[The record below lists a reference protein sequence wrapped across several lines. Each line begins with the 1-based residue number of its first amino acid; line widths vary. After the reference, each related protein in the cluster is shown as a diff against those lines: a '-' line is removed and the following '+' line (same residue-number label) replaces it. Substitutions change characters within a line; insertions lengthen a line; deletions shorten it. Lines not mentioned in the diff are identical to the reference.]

1 MHRVSSSATASIRS
15 LSLSHRLAQ
24 PKATGSESFM
34 TMSNPWHEGWERHNT
49 AIAKLA
55 KSLTKTQERA
65 AQLAIALHEG
75 GRALQSIIVIT
86 TEPQEDP
93 PQKSDLKINS
103 EGIQGDLSHKQV
115 KARINLATATGKG
128 KFKWSPGPLIVEGH
142 FDNDIEGKST
152 KVRLG
157 VGIATPTL
165 EGVPVLSLSTG
176 GDYIVDGESSKNTPY
191 GSMVYSKDKQNA
203 KVEITPEGLDISL
216 INFFN
221 EEGQDNKVQKIRL
234 KWSDLASIDHN
245 QHWQKAVAA
254 WQQAF
259 GTS

>member
-1 MHRVSSSATASIRS
+1 MAKAANS
-15 LSLSHRLAQ
+15 LVAI
-24 PKATGSESFM
+24 
-34 TMSNPWHEGWERHNT
+34 SNPWHEGWENHNT

-55 KSLTKTQERA
+55 KSITKTTERA
-65 AQLAIALHEG
+65 AQIAIALHEG
-75 GRALQSIIVIT
+75 GRALQSIIVVT
-86 TEPQEDP
+86 TEPLEDP
-93 PQKSDLKINS
+93 PQKSDLKVS
-103 EGIQGDLSHKQV
+103 SDAIQGELSHKQL
-115 KARINLATATGKG
+115 KAKINLATATGKG
-128 KFKWSPGPLIVEGH
+128 TFKWSPGPLIVEGH
-142 FDNDIEGKST
+142 FDNDIEDKST

-165 EGVPVLSLSTG
+165 EGIPVLSLSTG
-176 GDYIVDGESSKNTPY
+176 GDYIIDAESSKNTPY
-191 GSMVYSKDKQNA
+191 GSMEYSRDKQNA

-221 EEGQDNKVQKIRL
+221 EEGQGNQVQKIRL
-234 KWSDLASIDHN
+234 KWSDLASIDQN